1 MTEKE
6 RSSIKVEL
14 KSRKIVEKKLE
25 TAIRALEKPIARIK
39 AEREKR
45 KEELSEYRDERDLL
59 DAYGWGI
66 ITEEE
71 YDDLRDRMAA
81 GKDLIDNEKSE
92 YEIAQEMMRSW
103 LRDIRSDIESLK
115 FDLLP
120 AEKQV
125 EILENNYRIAKQRIE
140 RQKARAQSK

>member
-1 MTEKE
+1 VTEKE